1 MSTNAPNHNPAHNPN
16 HSEEQKLDA
25 TDIRAD
31 SLIIRAAPKAWR
43 PYLLLL
49 RIDRPVG
56 SWLLLVPCWWGV
68 AMASMGVPDWKLL
81 LVFFIGA
88 FTMRGA
94 GCVFNDIV
102 DRDFDAKVV
111 RTALRPIPSGQV
123 SVTKAFIFFNVVCL
137 VGLLALLQLNMF
149 SIWVGIAALV
159 PLAVYPFMKRFV
171 HFPQLFMGFAFN
183 WGAMLGWAAV
193 RGELSLAPGL
203 LYLAGI
209 FWTLGYDTIYAH
221 QDKEDDMLVGIKS
234 LAVKLGDSTRPW
246 IVFFYLVT
254 ILLIIIAGYVSNI
267 GWIFYPAMALPVAHL
282 IWQIKTI
289 DLDNPKDCLSK
300 FKSNRDFGL
309 LVFAAFVL
317 GNTI

>member
-1 MSTNAPNHNPAHNPN
+1 MSTNNHS

-31 SLIIRAAPKAWR
+31 SLIMRITPKAWH

-49 RIDRPVG
+49 RIDRPAG
-56 SWLLLVPCWWGV
+56 SWLLLLPCWWGV

-102 DRDFDAKVV
+102 DRKVDAKVA

-123 SVTKAFIFFNVVCL
+123 SVTKAFIFFNIVCL
-137 VGLLALLQLNMF
+137 VGLLALLQLNKF
-149 SIWVGIAALV
+149 SIWVGVAALI

-209 FWTLGYDTIYAH
+209 FWSLGYDTIYGH
-221 QDKEDDMLVGIKS
+221 QDKKDDILIGVKS
-234 LAVKLGDSTRPW
+234 LAIKLGKNNRPW
-246 IVFFYLVT
+246 IGLFYFIT
-254 ILLIIIAGYVSNI
+254 IFLIIAAGYVADS
-267 GWIFYPAMALPVAHL
+267 GWIFYLSMTLPTAHL

-289 DLDNPKDCLSK
+289 DFDNPKDCLSK

>member
-1 MSTNAPNHNPAHNPN
+1 IMRIT
-16 HSEEQKLDA
+16 
-25 TDIRAD
+25 
-31 SLIIRAAPKAWR
+31 PKAWH

-49 RIDRPVG
+49 RIDRPAG
-56 SWLLLVPCWWGV
+56 SWLLLLPCWWGV

-102 DRDFDAKVV
+102 DRKVDAKVA

-123 SVTKAFIFFNVVCL
+123 SVTKAFIFFNIVCL
-137 VGLLALLQLNMF
+137 VGLLALLQLNKF
-149 SIWVGIAALV
+149 SIWVGVAALI

-209 FWTLGYDTIYAH
+209 FWSLGYDTIYGH
-221 QDKEDDMLVGIKS
+221 QDKKDDILIGVKS
-234 LAVKLGDSTRPW
+234 LAIKLGKNNRPW
-246 IVFFYLVT
+246 IGLFYFIT
-254 ILLIIIAGYVSNI
+254 IFLIIAAGYVADS
-267 GWIFYPAMALPVAHL
+267 GWIFYLSMTLPTAHL

-289 DLDNPKDCLSK
+289 DFDNPKDCLSK